1 MQKPSLTLI
10 RCCAKTKANP
20 TVWPIERS
28 HWTSKRPIWYV
39 KYSLFS
45 VYRFCTTYIFH
56 PSPFPNLEWRSGLV
70 RARMYSR
77 RPLPTGAM
85 LSIGRLLLVRSRGY
99 GQKYTGHIDQG
110 RTARLCGQYNAT
122 NERLSRT
129 EKIGISQRTEG
140 IPSSSGCIE
149 RNHWVRKLNRVIYR
163 IINIIKNLNQT
174 YSGNQTKFGSED
186 EKVATLSFVLLDKN
200 KNKMWER
207 KEWKTFRELVTAAR
221 YIFVNGAHLICYSF
235 LISISF

>member
-1 MQKPSLTLI
+1 MYSQYFVQKPSLTPI

-28 HWTSKRPIWYV
+28 HWTNKKPIWYV
-39 KYSLFS
+39 KQSLFS
-45 VYRFCTTYIFH
+45 VYRFCTTYEYF
-56 PSPFPNLEWRSGLV
+56 PPFPNLEWRSGLV

-77 RPLPTGAM
+77 RPVSTGAM

-99 GQKYTGHIDQG
+99 GQKYSGHIDQG
-110 RTARLCGQYNAT
+110 RTARLCSQYNAT

-163 IINIIKNLNQT
+163 IIKTLLNLKSNLQWKP
-174 YSGNQTKFGSED
+174 N
-186 EKVATLSFVLLDKN
+186 KV
-200 KNKMWER
+200 WQ
-207 KEWKTFRELVTAAR
+207 
-221 YIFVNGAHLICYSF
+221 
-235 LISISF
+235 